1 MSTITD
7 FPSPGLP
14 PMKKAKLLLVSL
26 ILGVGTAF
34 AVSALSHLPYSR
46 GRDLVTDTL
55 SLPGGVLA
63 SIIYPE
69 GVHTGGG
76 SATWPIVALGGNLL
90 CYTVFWFLVILL
102 VLKLRHPKL
111 SEL

>member
-1 MSTITD
+1 
-7 FPSPGLP
+7 
-14 PMKKAKLLLVSL
+14 MKKTKLLLVSL
-26 ILGVGTAF
+26 VLGLGTAY
-34 AVSALSHLPYSR
+34 AVSALRHLPYSR

-55 SLPGGVLA
+55 SLPGGILA
-63 SIIYPE
+63 SIINPE

-76 SATWPIVALGGNLL
+76 SVTWPIVALGGNLL
-90 CYTVFWFLVILL
+90 CYTVFWLLAVLL